1 MGAVLPSVI
10 AVLGTLLGSTVT
22 HTFQRRA
29 SERSARLTRTE
40 KLRQERI
47 DAYCAF
53 AGALLEYR
61 RVLVQRWFVQ
71 HEDRVDEDTPE
82 LQEQVYKLR
91 YAAHEAM
98 FRAQML
104 TGSAE
109 LSRLAERTLENVT
122 ALHRAGERAELDAA
136 RDASRLAIRD
146 FVAATTPYVS

>member
-10 AVLGTLLGSTVT
+10 AVLGTLLGPTVT
-22 HTFQRRA
+22 HTFQRRTA
-29 SERSARLTRTE
+29 ERSARLSRDE

-47 DAYCAF
+47 DAYCAY

-71 HEDRVDEDTPE
+71 HENRVDEDTPE

-91 YAAHEAM
+91 YAAYEAM

-104 TGSAE
+104 TGSPE
-109 LSRLAERTLENVT
+109 LSELAQRTLDVVS
-122 ALHRAGERAELDAA
+122 ALHRAEVRGELDAA
-136 RDASRLAIRD
+136 RDTSRLAIRD
-146 FVAATTPYVS
+146 FVAATTPYVD

>member
-1 MGAVLPSVI
+1 MSAVLPSVI

-22 HTFQRRA
+22 HAFQRRTA
-29 SERSARLTRTE
+29 ERTARLTRDE

-47 DAYCAF
+47 DAYCGY

-71 HEDRVDEDTPE
+71 HENRVEEDTPE

-109 LSRLAERTLENVT
+109 LSGLAERTLEEVT
-122 ALHRAGERAELDAA
+122 ALHRAEGRAELDEV
-136 RDASRLAIRD
+136 RDASRLAIRN
-146 FVAATTPYVS
+146 FVAATTPYIG